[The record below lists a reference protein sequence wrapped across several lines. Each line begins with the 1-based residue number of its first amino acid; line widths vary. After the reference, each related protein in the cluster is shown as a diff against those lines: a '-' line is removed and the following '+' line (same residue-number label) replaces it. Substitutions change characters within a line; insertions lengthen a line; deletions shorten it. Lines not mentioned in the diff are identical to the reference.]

1 MENNIY
7 LTFVLASVG
16 LTLILVWS
24 SIFKPLREAISK
36 SKKKVAGKNGYGI
49 LFNILKFTESAFSCC
64 MCMGFWVGILL
75 YYPIFKQFSY
85 EILIFGF
92 VSSFC
97 STLGAAIIS
106 YLDFD
111 E

>member
-1 MENNIY
+1 MENNTYI
-7 LTFVLASVG
+7 TFILASTG

-24 SIFKPLREAISK
+24 GIFKPLREAISK
-36 SKKKVAGKNGYGI
+36 KKENEAKENGYSISFKVLRLIEGI
-49 LFNILKFTESAFSCC
+49 FSCC
-64 MCMGFWVGILL
+64 TCMGFWVGILL
-75 YYPIFKQFSY
+75 YYPIFKQFTY
-85 EILIFGF
+85 EIIIFGF

>member
-1 MENNIY
+1 MEDNAY
-7 LTFVLASVG
+7 LTFVLASIG

-36 SKKKVAGKNGYGI
+36 KKEKVAKKNGYSI
-49 LFNILKFTESAFSCC
+49 LFKMLNFFQGMFSCC
-64 MCMGFWVGILL
+64 TCMGFWVGMLL

-106 YLDFD
+106 YLDID

>member
-1 MENNIY
+1 MEHNIY
-7 LTFVLASVG
+7 LTFILASTG
-16 LTLILVWS
+16 LTLIFTWS

-36 SKKKVAGKNGYGI
+36 KKEKVAKENGY
-49 LFNILKFTESAFSCC
+49 NISFKLLKFIEGIFSCC
-64 MCMGFWVGILL
+64 MCMGFWVGIFL
-75 YYPIFKQFSY
+75 YYPIFKQFTY

>member
-1 MENNIY
+1 MENNAY
-7 LTFVLASVG
+7 LTFILASMG

-24 SIFKPLREAISK
+24 GIFKPLREAISK
-36 SKKKVAGKNGYGI
+36 KKEKVAKDNGYSL
-49 LFNILKFTESAFSCC
+49 LFKGLSFMESIFKCC

-75 YYPIFKQFSY
+75 YYPIFKQFTY
-85 EILIFGF
+85 EIIIFGF